1 MRGAQA
7 LPSLLPLFL
16 ALSSLSVVS
25 AASGKQDQVLVC
37 PLRFIYFLFLLTKS
51 TLKMVQ
57 QYCFERLERLCA
69 SKEGGT
75 RRVTEPSPS

>member
-1 MRGAQA
+1 MVRGAQA

-37 PLRFIYFLFLLTKS
+37 PLRFIHLFPFLAYKID
-51 TLKMVQ
+51 TLH
-57 QYCFERLERLCA
+57 FEQFQ
-69 SKEGGT
+69 
-75 RRVTEPSPS
+75 